1 MNMPQIPAPARLALL
16 GALLLSSGGAG
27 LAQQRSGD
35 DWARHFRVGAQIGLN
50 ISAEF
55 TQSGQS
61 GVSGN
66 NPGPAGVSG
75 QNHFY
80 DDGYVRV
87 DDTGNAA
94 GFTSFWGYQ
103 SAGQH
108 NAGAQT
114 LTFHSAQSFTQSG
127 KSTVDE
133 AFVGF
138 DLAYGWNLGPALG
151 GWLGLDLGFG
161 LLPIGVEDDRNLT
174 TTARRTV
181 HQFNTG
187 GIVLPDA
194 PYNGGSSGIGPTIP
208 DVATALPDDVVA
220 GTITG
225 ARELDVN
232 LYSLRLGPTLQWQ
245 LGDRWAIQLSAGGAV
260 GLVDGDYRF
269 NETLRLADGSTA
281 VNRGSKGTSD
291 VVYGGYASALLLW
304 RAVPG
309 GELYLGAQFM
319 SLGNTKV
326 STAGREA
333 ALRLSSGIYVLAG
346 VNWPF

>member
-1 MNMPQIPAPARLALL
+1 MNLRHYPALARLALL
-16 GALLLSSGGAG
+16 VALWLVPGLGGW
-27 LAQQRSGD
+27 AQQGRAD
-35 DWARHFRVGAQIGLN
+35 DWWRHFRVGMQLGLN

-75 QNHFY
+75 ANHFY

-94 GFTSFWGYQ
+94 GFTSFWGYE

-114 LTFHSAQSFTQSG
+114 LTFHSARSFAQSG

-138 DLAYGWNLGPALG
+138 DLAYGWNLGPMLG
-151 GWLGLDLGFG
+151 GQFGWDLGFG
-161 LLPIGVEDDRNLT
+161 LLPINAEDDRALA

-187 GIVLPDA
+187 GILLPDP
-194 PYNGGSSGIGPTIP
+194 PYNGGSSGVGPTIR

-225 ARELDVN
+225 TRELDVN

-245 LGDRWAIQLSAGGAV
+245 LAGRLAFQLSAGGAV
-260 GLVDGDYRF
+260 GLVDGAYRF
-269 NETLRLADGSTA
+269 NETLRLTDGSTA
-281 VNRGSKGTSD
+281 VNRGSKDTTE

-304 RAVPG
+304 RAVTG
-309 GELYLGAQFM
+309 ADIYVGAQFM
-319 SLGNTKV
+319 TLGNTKV
-326 STAGREA
+326 STGGREA
-333 ALRLSSGIYVLAG
+333 ELRLSSGIYVLAG
-346 VNWPF
+346 INWPF